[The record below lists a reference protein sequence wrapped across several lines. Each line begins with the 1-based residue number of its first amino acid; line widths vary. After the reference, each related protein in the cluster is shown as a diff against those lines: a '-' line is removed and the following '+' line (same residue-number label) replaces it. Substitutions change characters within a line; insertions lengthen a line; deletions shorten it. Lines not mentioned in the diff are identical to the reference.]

1 MNVQISLQSLVKFQR
16 KFIMTGGPFSVEKT
30 QISPSV
36 KLGLEG
42 YKYSK
47 MLNYKWHS
55 LPFIKKKTF
64 VQGMPS
70 GPNDETKTPLTAFR

>member
-16 KFIMTGGPFSVEKT
+16 KFIMIEVEKT

-36 KLGLEG
+36 KLGFEG

-55 LPFIKKKTF
+55 LPFIKKTKTF
-64 VQGMPS
+64 MQGMPS
-70 GPNDETKTPLTAFR
+70 GPNNETETPLTAFR